1 MPFTAKQ
8 DREKVERILSLNKA
22 IEEMRAGLKP
32 GDRCFSHYRGMK
44 QAWKK
49 ERRWTTADTLAKA
62 LFADDEMRA
71 YFLAYL
77 VFFIK
82 EVMKYED
89 EKMAENGDVE

>member
-1 MPFTAKQ
+1 MPFTGKP
-8 DREKVERILSLNKA
+8 DREKVDRILALSKVLDD
-22 IEEMRAGLKP
+22 MRGSLKP

-77 VFFIK
+77 VFFFK
-82 EVMKYED
+82 EVMPYEE
-89 EKMAENGDVE
+89 EKKAENGDVE